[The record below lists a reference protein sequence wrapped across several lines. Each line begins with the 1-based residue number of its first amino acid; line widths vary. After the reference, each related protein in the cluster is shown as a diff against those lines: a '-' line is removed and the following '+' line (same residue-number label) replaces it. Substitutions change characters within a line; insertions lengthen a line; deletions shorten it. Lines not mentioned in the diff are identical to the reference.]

1 MKRVQI
7 IAEGR
12 VQGVGFRYF
21 CQSIASSCQVT
32 GWVQNQ
38 YDGSVMM
45 EVQGPDHR
53 VDLFIEEVKKG
64 NRFARV
70 GGLFVKDIALVNVLD
85 ERSFRVRY

>member
-21 CQSIASSCQVT
+21 CQSIASSCKVT

-38 YDGSVMM
+38 YDGSVVM
-45 EVQGPDHR
+45 EAQGADHR
-53 VDLFIEEVKKG
+53 VDLFVEEVRKG

-70 GGLFVKDIALVNVLD
+70 RGLFVREIPLVDVLD
-85 ERSFRVRY
+85 EKSFRVRY